1 MKSDENWLL
10 DGSGDIILNKHIKLT
25 TPRET
30 ITQRLK
36 NKISLN
42 YGEWFL
48 HNQEGIN
55 WFGNGDMQGN
65 IGRKLSEL
73 ILDSQIQ
80 EYIKNDKDVSEI
92 LEYKTNF
99 LESGNYDINISIS
112 TKNDQII
119 EL

>member
-1 MKSDENWLL
+1 MKSNENWLL
-10 DGSGDIILNKHIKLT
+10 DESGDIILNKHINLT
-25 TPRET
+25 DSKKT

-55 WFGNGDMQGN
+55 WFGNEEVQGN

-99 LESGNYDINISIS
+99 LENGNYDINISIS
-112 TKNDQII
+112 AKNDEII